1 MDDIFAPSHIL
12 TVVYKT
18 KDPNFYA
25 FQTDS
30 IEGWVHSATHS
41 SMNVTVTSAYS
52 TILKRHIAVLIS
64 IMFGRSGDHYAAHF
78 CTLLEG
84 IGYKEYNEFESKFPG
99 NICDFSLGEKAGWE
113 KAVRSTFKIDADV
126 EIQLENSYKCC
137 AVHFQRSVT
146 RVKSS
151 HSLVP
156 RHKLEDFEHKIN
168 ILLCKDSNRTDAER
182 FYKTVEE
189 IRKDFPLL
197 KDWINWY
204 VTNNIEKCFFSAVS
218 NGSIKGFGKDTNA
231 QEGTGRWLKKSDPSK
246 KPSICSC
253 IKYLYLRGRLIQQDT
268 EAEKEGRQSRYRRGG
283 ALNPIDRDADS
294 EAKNKRSQQRARS
307 RKRAYENDGRA
318 PDTEALLTPPKKR
331 AKIGRRPGSTNKA
344 PRGNDIVDRSFGIP
358 WSYKNNGAVVSNT
371 CSMDSVLM
379 LLYMLRKFSSLPQ
392 EIFAYDEV
400 LTKVLN
406 QIEIGQF
413 DAARIYW
420 ISELTAK
427 FGDSVFNSMI
437 DLDCDASV
445 HSAASSLFQ
454 MGVLTEYDECQF
466 IQENCPHYCDYINVP
481 GIRGSGMTTESFLY
495 LGNGNTY
502 GSLQQYF
509 DCQHNGFGMLSS
521 RSKSNKDNVK
531 PRLIATEPCGT
542 NIVLEGRKPG
552 CTGKRMKRKVIQH
565 LPGILEV
572 VIPKTTDGN
581 HPVTKPS
588 HIEHSLTINEQKYQF
603 VGAVLYGGN
612 GRSGHY
618 QSLFFI
624 GGKFA
629 TYDGMKAKNKIVW
642 IKEDEH
648 FRAAFHAAKLWYVPF
663 TDFDGVEVHAGV
675 GVPIFDFKIGVPYGL
690 SFGLKRNI
698 GKVEDDHCDECN
710 EFLTPYNPCLMAR
723 DKMGDGEAQVI
734 QYFHLHCCSQ
744 RFKSRASEVFDA
756 VDVCSFPNSA
766 KVELRKMLVG
776 DFHASNQVSSIDV
789 EGILRA
795 GMERNQ
801 NQIGVGQQWFNSLPP
816 GEQRVVKEGVDAV
829 MYGGCMVAAMKAFDN
844 VVREN
849 ARDENIQAPNPD
861 VNAREENIRA
871 PTPDGDKK
879 PAALDNAVRE
889 NANAREE
896 NIRAP
901 TPEGDKKPAATQ
913 KHNLEVEDNNN
924 EEKGVEIARE
934 ERKEIG
940 IGTSSSSSS
949 SSSSDCS
956 KTLSELY
963 AEWELDVGGNF
974 PVLTIEAGDSITHWN
989 NATVGDRFH
998 QRTVIVTTVK
1008 DNHDKLYCPLV
1019 VDNGDWIHKEQM
1031 VRVER
1036 HSIRAPLRN
1045 FTLVPS
1051 GDQLASS
1058 TKIGSERISGILMKH
1073 AENLLGEG
1081 NSLEKDCLQL
1091 PTPTENSRKKTKGK
1105 EMNNVGSTRERCETE
1120 AKECKRSKNK
1130 MCIRKMCASCCKLA
1144 GEGGEKCRLKN
1155 HQS

>member
-1 MDDIFAPSHIL
+1 MDTSFNLENFISNLASLARRPFDPEALPDLLEQVTGHRWERSASTSTSAASASASASAPSVPSAPSASTPHL
-12 TVVYKT
+12 AAAAAAAAAGGGGDARQEEYKSKT
-18 KDPNFYA
+18 KTDTTNHEDDSLETTTIADPLTTSGPSSSAAAAAINDNDTDVDEDDDFDVDDDHTAFKSCTSHDNSGHHLYDQPDPHRFPNGNLCYA
-25 FQTDS
+25 VNDPTSTFNTS
-30 IEGWVHSATHS
+30 WVMLLATSKKGKGQNKDKRYYYHSCLGIYECPVKGCKFVSNPAHPRKKKIGARPTK
-41 SMNVTVTSAYS
+41 A
-52 TILKRHIAVLIS
+52 R
-64 IMFGRSGDHYAAHF
+64 GSGD
-78 CTLLEG
+78 C
-84 IGYKEYNEFESKFPG
+84 
-99 NICDFSLGEKAGWE
+99 
-113 KAVRSTFKIDADV
+113 KIHNK
-126 EIQLENSYKCC
+126 QL
-137 AVHFQRSVT
+137 VHVPCNAKMNLR
-146 RVKSS
+146 KSS
-151 HSLVP
+151 NSSVVA
-156 RHKLEDFEHKIN
+156 
-168 ILLCKDSNRTDAER
+168 RTNAER

-204 VTNNIEKCFFSAVS
+204 VTNNIERCFFSAVS

-231 QEGTGRWLKKSDPSK
+231 QEGTGRWLKSSDHSS

-253 IKYLYLRGRLIQQDT
+253 IKYLYLRGRLIQQDM

-294 EAKNKRSQQRARS
+294 EAKNKRSQQRATS
-307 RKRAYENDGRA
+307 RKRAYENDGRV

-331 AKIGRRPGSTNKA
+331 AKIGRRTGSTNKA

-392 EIFAYDEV
+392 EIFADDEV

-427 FGDSVFNSMI
+427 FGDSVFNSMT

-454 MGVLTEYDECQF
+454 MGVLTEYDECQL

-521 RSKSNKDNVK
+521 RSKSNNNNVE

-552 CTGKRMKRKVIQH
+552 CTGKRMQRKVIQH
-565 LPGILEV
+565 HPRILEV
-572 VIPKTTDGN
+572 VIPKTTDGS

-588 HIEHSLTINEQKYQF
+588 HIEHSLTINKQKYKF

-629 TYDGMKAKNKIVW
+629 TYDGMLAKNKNKIVW
-642 IKEDEH
+642 IKEDEN
-648 FRAAFHAAKLWYVPF
+648 FRAAFHAAKLWYVPL
-663 TDFDGVEVHAGV
+663 TDFGGVEVHAGV
-675 GVPIFDFKIGVPYGL
+675 GVPTFDFKIGVPYGL
-690 SFGLKRNI
+690 LFGLKRNI
-698 GKVEDDHCDECN
+698 GKVKDDHCEECN
-710 EFLTPYNPCLMAR
+710 EFFYPYNPCLMAR

-789 EGILRA
+789 EGILCA
-795 GMERNQ
+795 GMERNH

-829 MYGGCMVAAMKAFDN
+829 MYGGCMAAAMKAFDN

-849 ARDENIQAPNPD
+849 AREALNPD
-861 VNAREENIRA
+861 GDNNPAALDNAVLENTNAREENIRA
-871 PTPDGDKK
+871 PTPD
-879 PAALDNAVRE
+879 
-889 NANAREE
+889 
-896 NIRAP
+896 
-901 TPEGDKKPAATQ
+901 GDKKPAATQ

-934 ERKEIG
+934 ERIQASTPDGDTKHAAMLKNNLEESNMEIKEKEIG

-949 SSSSDCS
+949 SVCS

-963 AEWELDVGGNF
+963 AEWDLDLEGNF
-974 PVLTIEAGDSITHWN
+974 PVLTIEAADSITHWN
-989 NATVGDRFH
+989 NAVVGDRFH
-998 QRTVIVTTVK
+998 QRT
-1008 DNHDKLYCPLV
+1008 
-1019 VDNGDWIHKEQM
+1019 
-1031 VRVER
+1031 
-1036 HSIRAPLRN
+1036 
-1045 FTLVPS
+1045 
-1051 GDQLASS
+1051 
-1058 TKIGSERISGILMKH
+1058 
-1073 AENLLGEG
+1073 
-1081 NSLEKDCLQL
+1081 
-1091 PTPTENSRKKTKGK
+1091 
-1105 EMNNVGSTRERCETE
+1105 
-1120 AKECKRSKNK
+1120 
-1130 MCIRKMCASCCKLA
+1130 
-1144 GEGGEKCRLKN
+1144 
-1155 HQS
+1155 